1 MHQPLARRLSVALI
15 ELSLVWLWSLPA
27 AHADAG
33 HDHGDATP
41 RAAGPDLPRFAAGSD
56 LFEVVGVVNGRQ
68 ITLYLDRS
76 TDNSPVK
83 GATLELEFGGSK
95 LAVTPRGEGEFEA
108 TLPHALR
115 AGVVPVTVTVVV
127 TGAETDLLAGEF
139 NVAEE
144 VHAAAS
150 QGRSWTAMAPWA
162 IAGLAGLAALAWA
175 IRLVLSRRV
184 GRIGGAA

>member
-1 MHQPLARRLSVALI
+1 MNQSLARRVSVALI
-15 ELSLVWLWSLPA
+15 ELSLVWLWALPA

-33 HDHGDATP
+33 HDHGDATS
-41 RAAGPDLPRFAAGSD
+41 RTTGPELPRFAAGSD

-108 TLPHALR
+108 TLPQPLKG
-115 AGVVPVTVTVVV
+115 GVVPVTVTVV

-150 QGRSWTAMAPWA
+150 QGRSWTAAASWA
-162 IAGLAGLAALAWA
+162 LAGLAGLAALAWA
-175 IRLVLSRRV
+175 IRLMLSRRV
-184 GRIGGAA
+184 GRIGGTA

>member
-1 MHQPLARRLSVALI
+1 MHQPLTRRLSVALI
-15 ELSLVWLWSLPA
+15 ELSLVWLWTLPS

-33 HDHGDATP
+33 HDHGDAKP
-41 RAAGPDLPRFAAGSD
+41 RVAGPELPRFAAGSD

-95 LAVTPRGEGEFEA
+95 LGVTPRGEGEFEA
-108 TLPHALR
+108 TLPQPLK
-115 AGVVPVTVTVVV
+115 AGVVPVTVTVVA
-127 TGAETDLLAGEF
+127 GAETDLLAGEF

-144 VHAAAS
+144 VHAAVQ
-150 QGRSWTAMAPWA
+150 QGRSWTMAASWA
-162 IAGLAGLAALAWA
+162 VAGLAGLAVLAWA
-175 IRLVLSRRV
+175 IRLMLTRRV
-184 GRIGGAA
+184 GRTGGAA